1 MPPQQDDIL
10 ISPPR
15 TLAEIDLP
23 ALRHNL
29 RLAAMRANS
38 PAMAVVKADAYGH
51 GLSRVAKAL
60 ANDATF
66 FGVATVAEARE
77 IRTCGIHNPV
87 FLLGP
92 SLPDERAEIAA
103 LDVTPSIS
111 SRQEAHDFARLG
123 IQRGRPLHGHL
134 MIDTGMGREGFQPD
148 NLAESWHSLNAVNGL
163 NIDGLATHLPSA
175 DEDPAFTRKQLRQF
189 QEIASSLG
197 GTHRFRWIHAANSA
211 GVLGYQSDDLFSLAR
226 PGLMLY
232 GVAPVACDPAHS
244 PLPVMR
250 LVGRVTLVRT
260 LPTGHGVS
268 YGGTYQTTR
277 PTRIA
282 TVGLGYGD
290 GYPRAVSGNHP
301 DVFSNGRRL
310 PILGRV
316 TMDQVMI
323 DATSTPDLDIG
334 DDVEF
339 FGPNIPVS
347 EVAEKAGTIAWEVLT
362 GITRRVI
369 RTSLPA

>member
-1 MPPQQDDIL
+1 MPPQHDDIL

-15 TLAEIDLP
+15 SRAEINLA

-29 RLAAMRANS
+29 QLATRRANS

-51 GLSRVAKAL
+51 GLSRVAKSL

-77 IRTCGIHNPV
+77 IRACKIDNPV

-111 SRQEAHDFARLG
+111 SRQEADDFARLG
-123 IQRGRPLHGHL
+123 NQRGRPLNGHL
-134 MIDTGMGREGFQPD
+134 MIDTGMGREGFQPAD
-148 NLAESWHSLNAVNGL
+148 LAESWHALGSLKGL
-163 NIDGLATHLPSA
+163 TIDGLATHLPSA
-175 DEDPAFTRKQLRQF
+175 DENPAFTRNQFRLF
-189 QEIASSLG
+189 QEIACSLG

-211 GVLGYQSDDLFSLAR
+211 GVLGYPPDDLFTLAR

-232 GVAPVACDPAHS
+232 GVAPVACMPADS

-260 LPTGHGVS
+260 LPQGHGVS

-290 GYPRAVSGNHP
+290 GYPRAVSGNQP
-301 DVFSNGRRL
+301 VVFSNGRRL

-323 DATSTPDLDIG
+323 DATSTPDLDVG

-339 FGPNIPVS
+339 FGPNVLVS

-362 GITRRVI
+362 GITQRVI